1 MLLLAGSCQ
10 QEKLQTAGE
19 EVLVTLDVQIPAEAQ
34 TKTISKA
41 ELTDIVYFEVWSAD
55 WSKKFTVTP
64 SSAAV
69 ENCQAQVTLS
79 LVKDQTYNFIFWAQ
93 NKDCGAY
100 TTTELKSVKVDY
112 AKIAADGNQDKDK
125 YDAFYAVKPFT
136 ITGPIKET
144 VKLYR
149 PFAQL
154 NFGATKMATSLG
166 AITVGAT
173 EVTVSAGLATS
184 FNTVEG
190 KGEDLTT
197 APVTFKASG
206 LVSSTETLD
215 VDLNKNG
222 SYEADEKFTWVS
234 MDYMLMAD
242 ESATYTIDAVFNVN
256 GVGAVKHNLSYVP
269 LKKNFRTNIVG
280 DLFTSDANLTIIV
293 DPDFNKP
300 DEVILNNHVLE
311 VTSADMLKSVLAT
324 LEDGDIIRLADG
336 TFEGVFLA
344 PEKNFSVVASNA
356 GAATISGKF
365 GIPAGAT
372 VRFENLNF
380 AVSANTL
387 ASTSNQHINRAGKY
401 IIPIYDGKV
410 SVYDCTFTGMSDAEG
425 TGAINQYAA
434 NFVGLTVVNSTFTG
448 ARAIRAQGS
457 VSVENC
463 TFDGLDRQC
472 LQVLGNPDYP
482 ENQTVVFKENKA
494 LNAGSGICGVSL
506 ATGNQLMKDMT
517 FDVSGND
524 AVINNIADDGKNPA
538 KLLADTFE
546 FTGEVT
552 TIIPEP

>member
-34 TKTISKA
+34 TKTISEA
-41 ELTDIVYFEVWSAD
+41 ELTDIVYFEVWSDD
-55 WSKKFTVTP
+55 WSKEFTVTP
-64 SSAAV
+64 SSAEV
-69 ENCQAQVTLS
+69 VNCQAQVTLS

-100 TTTELKSVKVDY
+100 TTTDLKSVKVDY
-112 AKIAADGNQDKDK
+112 AKIAADGNQDM

-154 NFGATKMATSLG
+154 NFGATKMVTSLG

-190 KGEDLTT
+190 KGEGLTT

-206 LVSSTETLD
+206 LVPSTETLD

-242 ESATYTIDAVFNVN
+242 ESATYTIDAVFNVD

-300 DEVILNNHVLE
+300 DEVIAVTYSVDSEAALAEVLTK
-311 VTSADMLKSVLAT
+311 V
-324 LEDGDIIRLADG
+324 EDGDRIELATGTYTLPDVKDVQISIISDG
-336 TFEGVFLA
+336 TAVVKMTPDVAHNSTNYEGASLTFD
-344 PEKNFSVVASNA
+344 NVVIE
-356 GAATISGKF
+356 G
-365 GIPAGAT
+365 
-372 VRFENLNF
+372 E
-380 AVSANTL
+380 
-387 ASTSNQHINRAGKY
+387 
-401 IIPIYDGKV
+401 IYDGKHNGYV
-410 SVYDCTFTGMSDAEG
+410 
-425 TGAINQYAA
+425 QAA
-434 NFVGLTVVNSTFTG
+434 
-448 ARAIRAQGS
+448 REEYR
-457 VSVENC
+457 NC
-463 TFDGLDRQC
+463 TFKTHYMFAGDEVVVDNCTFVQNNGQYFWTGSSEKITFSNCVFNGVDRAVKIAC
-472 LQVLGNPDYP
+472 VGNNMTEARVVIFNDC
-482 ENQTVVFKENKA
+482 EFNATVKNKA
-494 LNAGSGICGVSL
+494 ALEIDNVASPYKVY
-506 ATGNQLMKDMT
+506 
-517 FDVSGND
+517 VND
-524 AVINNIADDGKNPA
+524 CTKSDIFNGWYNVQYKTTYSVEVYLDGA
-538 KLLADTFE
+538 A
-546 FTGEVT
+546 
-552 TIIPEP
+552 I